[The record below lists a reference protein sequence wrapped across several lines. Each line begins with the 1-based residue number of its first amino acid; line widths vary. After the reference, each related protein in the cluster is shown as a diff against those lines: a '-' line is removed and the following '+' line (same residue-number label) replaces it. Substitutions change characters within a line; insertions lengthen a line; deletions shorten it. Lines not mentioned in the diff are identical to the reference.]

1 MKYPK
6 MEWGTMEAII
16 NKLGGMDGAQ
26 RFLRGEVL
34 VSEPA
39 RRWREE
45 NGVIYFTLPP
55 TDGTTGEEWI
65 ARLESKD
72 FHIGNHAKSVLRSD
86 DFKPTSGVTTEVAV
100 LKGTLFTDNDRI
112 TRNIRAKAYAG
123 TFTQGR
129 KLSNPNAEVACLV
142 REMFS
147 NKELEA
153 MGLWWIVAM
162 HEPIK
167 DSGGGPRL
175 LRASRNGNGCWLNA
189 YDGDP
194 DFRWGRNSGF
204 AFAVSQV

>member
-1 MKYPK
+1 MKYPNVTL
-6 MEWGTMEAII
+6 GRIEAVW
-16 NKLGGMDGAQ
+16 NKLGGEDGVD
-26 RFLRGEVL
+26 RFLRDEL
-34 VSEPA
+34 SVSQPA

-129 KLSNPNAEVACLV
+129 KLSDPNPEVACLI
-142 REMFS
+142 RENFS
-147 NKELEA
+147 DEDLKV
-153 MGLWWIVAM
+153 MGFWWLVAM

-167 DSGGGPRL
+167 DSDGDPGL
-175 LRASRNGNGCWLNA
+175 LDAYRNDDGCWLGA
-189 YDGDP
+189 YCGSP
-194 DFRWGRNSGF
+194 GGRWSRLSGF